1 MIWFHA
7 RYTTLATLHTVHT
20 VPRSDAGPLLTQ
32 LTLTPDCR
40 PLQTQVTRGVVSVHG
55 RSVSSAPPQ
64 LKDSAANS
72 CARSS
77 KHDGEATRQADGKA
91 ILSASDA
98 ARLCAGRQASQLQQ
112 RSSGQEAKGQEAE
125 RKGTTAGT
133 ERRQRRET

>member
-1 MIWFHA
+1 M
-7 RYTTLATLHTVHT
+7 L
-20 VPRSDAGPLLTQ
+20 GPSSHSSHSHQTA
-32 LTLTPDCR
+32 DHCR
-40 PLQTQVTRGVVSVHG
+40 HKSQGVWSACC

>member
-7 RYTTLATLHTVHT
+7 RYTTCDAVHTVHT